1 MIGRLIGDVVQTLE
15 DGEKINLLIDKFL
28 PKSQIRGFNN
38 YIDYKI
44 PENQIKIEHP
54 DSKVNDGIQA
64 IHIVVKGINKFYRD
78 NDSTYYD
85 IISNRI
91 VTSIENIKISL

>member
-54 DSKVNDGIQA
+54 D
-64 IHIVVKGINKFYRD
+64 
-78 NDSTYYD
+78 
-85 IISNRI
+85 
-91 VTSIENIKISL
+91 